1 MQYRDAAVADSP
13 VLAEMN
19 HQLIQDEGHSNPMSV
34 AELEDRMRGWLQ
46 GDYKAIIFSDEQ
58 GSIGYALWRPE
69 PEGVY
74 LRQFLVHRDRRRQ
87 GLGRTAMDWF
97 WPTRGETLRTSD
109 WMSLPAMPEPF
120 RSGEQSVALITAS
133 RWYDLALAT
142 GRLRPPPT
150 EAVGE
155 VRLLVLGRGQ
165 EAFHRS

>member
-87 GLGRTAMDWF
+87 GLGRTAMDWLLANTWRDVAHVRLDVLAGNARAISF
-97 WPTRGETLRTSD
+97 WR
-109 WMSLPAMPEPF
+109 
-120 RSGEQSVALITAS
+120 
-133 RWYDLALAT
+133 
-142 GRLRPPPT
+142 
-150 EAVGE
+150 AVGCIDYCLTM
-155 VRLLVLGRGQ
+155 VRPGPGYR
-165 EAFHRS
+165 AT